1 MYTILKNCHYSIPPK
16 LCFSFKEN
24 FKWLVQWNDSCKY
37 DLQSVDQW
45 DINKLCGLRMNL
57 FSNHI
62 NSFRFGWLY
71 NTKTSLIDIYA
82 YYYINKKR
90 SFIKIDSNSIN
101 DITLLELNFL
111 SNSVQFKVNSKSF
124 IVDFKNETK
133 SIKYYSGLYFGGN
146 RPAPH
151 TIKIIIL
158 EQ

>member
-1 MYTILKNCHYSIPPK
+1 MYTILKNCHYSIPPR
-16 LCFSFKEN
+16 LGFSFKEN
-24 FKWLVQWNDSCKY
+24 FKWLVQWNNSCKY

-45 DINKLCGLRMNL
+45 DINKLCGLRLNL

-62 NSFRFGWLY
+62 DSFRFGWLY

-82 YYYINKKR
+82 YYYINSQR
-90 SFIKIDSNSIN
+90 AYTKITSVTTTSICG
-101 DITLLELNFL
+101 LELKFL
-111 SNSVQFKVNSKSF
+111 SSSVEF
-124 IVDFKNETK
+124 IVNGISYSVNFSSRGK
-133 SIKYYSGLYFGGN
+133 IKYHSGLYFGGN